1 MRQLAR
7 FVLCGFMAVAV
18 AAPAYSMSLREAVQK
33 AVLTHPGVGAARAAS
48 RASIWDFK
56 TSRARLLPTLD
67 VNADAGAQY
76 VDQPNNL
83 TPKENAEWDFRRQAA
98 AEATQFLFDGWD
110 RANDIYR
117 SAALVGAASLRVME
131 RSEALGL
138 EAVEAYIDVERHSQ
152 VLGTAYQSRKRLQS
166 IQGLVRELNTG
177 GKVPRSDVDQAVE
190 RIAASDAVIAQIE
203 QSLADAKA
211 KFRQVVGNEPKK
223 LQPVGYPKNLPA
235 SRESAYGTAKANNPA
250 IKALE
255 ADALAA
261 QFEMERAKSGYYP
274 ELSLRGRASYGYDI
288 DGVEGKDVD
297 VTGVVG
303 LDWNLFNGGATGY
316 RVEALNEE
324 VVRAELEADAAMRSV
339 RESIDKAF
347 AAYVI
352 GKKRV
357 SAAQQQVNSNDQ
369 LVKQYREEYRLAKR
383 SLLDLLD
390 SETALFSSQ
399 FQLASAKAARLF
411 AAYTVQ
417 ASTGRLLATLGVQA
431 PPEAHID
438 IPDPKQAGGILPFNI
453 EPLRQD

>member
-1 MRQLAR
+1 
-7 FVLCGFMAVAV
+7 
-18 AAPAYSMSLREAVQK
+18 MSLRDAVQQ
-33 AVLTHPGVGAARAAS
+33 AVSTHPGVGAARAAS

-56 TSRARLLPTLD
+56 TARARLLPNLD

-76 VDQPNNL
+76 VNQPANL
-83 TPKENAEWDFRRQAA
+83 SPNENARWDFRRQAA
-98 AEATQFLFDGWD
+98 AEITQFLFDGWD

-117 SAALVGAASLRVME
+117 SAALVDAASLRVME

-138 EAVEAYIDVERHSQ
+138 DAIEAYIDVERHSQ
-152 VLGTAYQSRKRLQS
+152 ILGVANQSRRRLQS
-166 IQGLVRELNTG
+166 ILGLVRDLNNG

-203 QSLADAKA
+203 ESLADAKA
-211 KFRQVVGNEPKK
+211 KFRQVVGSEPNK
-223 LQPVGYPKNLPA
+223 LSAVSFPKNLPA
-235 SRESAYGTAKANNPA
+235 SRDSAYQTAKVNNPA

-255 ADALAA
+255 ADAAA
-261 QFEMERAKSGYYP
+261 AHFDMERAKSGYYP
-274 ELSLRGRASYGYDI
+274 QLGLRGRASYGYDI

-316 RVEALNEE
+316 RTEALKEE
-324 VVRAELEADAAMRSV
+324 AARAELERDAAARSV

-347 AAYVI
+347 AAYII

-357 SAAQQQVNSNDQ
+357 AAAQQQVNSNDR

-399 FQLASAKAARLF
+399 FQLSSAKAARLF
-411 AAYTVQ
+411 SSYSVL
-417 ASTGRLLATLGVQA
+417 ASTGGLLASLGVHA
-431 PPEAHID
+431 PPEAHVE
-438 IPDPKQAGGILPFNI
+438 IPNRADTGGILNFDI

>member
-1 MRQLAR
+1 MGDSGGLVRVA
-7 FVLCGFMAVAV
+7 GFFHEPKRRGSAGGFD
-18 AAPAYSMSLREAVQK
+18 L
-33 AVLTHPGVGAARAAS
+33 PGVGAARAAE
-48 RASIWDFK
+48 RASVWDFK
-56 TSRARLLPTLD
+56 AAKSRLLPTLD
-67 VNADAGAQY
+67 VTADAGAQY

-83 TPKENAEWDFRRQAA
+83 TPQENAEWDFRRQAA
-98 AEATQFLFDGWD
+98 GDLYQVLFDGWD

-138 EAVEAYIDVERHSQ
+138 DAVEAYIDVERHSQ
-152 VLGTAYQSRKRLQS
+152 VLSIAYQSRKRLQS
-166 IQGLVRELNTG
+166 IQGLVRELNSG
-177 GKVPRSDVDQAVE
+177 GKVPRSDVDQAIE
-190 RIAASDAVIAQIE
+190 RIAAADAVIAQIE

-223 LQPVGYPKNLPA
+223 LQPVSYPKNLPS
-235 SRESAYGTAKANNPA
+235 SRDLAFGTAKANNPT

-255 ADALAA
+255 AETVAA
-261 QFEMERAKSGYYP
+261 EYEMKRAKSAYYP
-274 ELSLRGRASYGYDI
+274 EIGLRGRASYGYDI

-297 VTGVVG
+297 VRGVG
-303 LDWNLFNGGATGY
+303 ELNWNLFNGGATGA
-316 RVEALNEE
+316 RVEALKEE
-324 VVRAELEADAAMRSV
+324 LVRAALERDTAARAI

-357 SAAQQQVNSNDQ
+357 SAAQQQVSANDR

-399 FQLASAKAARLF
+399 FQLASAKAIRLF
-411 AAYTVQ
+411 SAYTLQ
-417 ASTGRLLATLGVQA
+417 AATGRLLASLGVHA
-431 PPEAHID
+431 PPEAHVEVPDLESTNIFKID
-438 IPDPKQAGGILPFNI
+438 I

>member
-1 MRQLAR
+1 MHQLAR
-7 FVLCGFMAVAV
+7 FLLCGFMAISLS
-18 AAPAYSMSLREAVQK
+18 APAFAMSLREAAQK
-33 AVLTHPGVGAARAAS
+33 AVSTHPGIGAARAAG
-48 RASIWDFK
+48 RASIWDFQASK
-56 TSRARLLPTLD
+56 ARLLPNLD
-67 VNADAGAQY
+67 VSADAGAQY

-83 TPKENAEWDFRRQAA
+83 TPKENAEWNFRRQAA

-117 SAALVGAASLRVME
+117 SAALVGAASMRVME
-131 RSEALGL
+131 RSEALAL
-138 EAVEAYIDVERHSQ
+138 EAVEAYIDVERHSL
-152 VLGTAYQSRKRLQS
+152 VLGLANQSRKRLQG
-166 IQGLVRELNTG
+166 ILGLVRELNTG

-211 KFRQVVGNEPKK
+211 KFRQVVGNEPGR
-223 LQPVGYPKNLPA
+223 LERVAYPKNIPA
-235 SRESAYGTAKANNPA
+235 SRDSAYGTAKANNPA

-255 ADALAA
+255 AQAA
-261 QFEMERAKSGYYP
+261 AAHYEMERAKSGYYP

-303 LDWNLFNGGATGY
+303 LEWNLFNGGATGY
-316 RVEALNEE
+316 RVAALNEE
-324 VVRAELEADAAMRSV
+324 AARAELERDAAIRSV

-357 SAAQQQVNSNDQ
+357 AAAQQQVDSNDR

-411 AAYTVQ
+411 SAYNIH

-431 PPEAHID
+431 PPEAHVD
-438 IPDPKQAGGILPFNI
+438 IPNPRQTGGILNFNI